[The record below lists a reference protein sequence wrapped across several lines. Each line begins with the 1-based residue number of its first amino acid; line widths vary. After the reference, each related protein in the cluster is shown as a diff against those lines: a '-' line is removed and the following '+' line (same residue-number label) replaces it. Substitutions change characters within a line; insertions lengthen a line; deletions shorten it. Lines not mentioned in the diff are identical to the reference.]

1 MNTLFWL
8 SLYCTFIIING
19 CGKPCN
25 DGSTSCCIRERCG
38 CVDTSGTT
46 AGCSASCNA
55 DDGLCCSTE
64 CDDDSI
70 SCCVIN
76 EECGCSDLEIF
87 IKNGGSDDQCIRTCS
102 SGGQCNGLSGVH
114 HAYHHVNHHA
124 VEGDAAER
132 DAAERDAA
140 ERDAADDE
148 TVDAAEREYIIGSQ
162 SQQQYAADTNTN
174 SNGHTGLFWFLII
187 SMIISVAAILYFK
200 CPKFRG
206 KWGYSMPLSESSTI
220 TNYT

>member
-8 SLYCTFIIING
+8 SLYCTFIVING

-25 DGSTSCCIRERCG
+25 DGSTSCCIREGCG
-38 CVDTSGTT
+38 CVETSGTT

-55 DDGLCCSTE
+55 DDGLCCPQE

-70 SCCVIN
+70 ACCIIS
-76 EECGCSDLEIF
+76 EECGCSDIETF
-87 IKNGGSDDQCIRTCS
+87 IKNGGSDSQCIRTCS
-102 SGGQCNGLSGVH
+102 SGDTCYGEGSSYNEDDVAVPLQGVKH
-114 HAYHHVNHHA
+114 HANHHINHHV
-124 VEGDAAER
+124 
-132 DAAERDAA
+132 
-140 ERDAADDE
+140 DDK
-148 TVDAAEREYIIGSQ
+148 TVDAVVPLPDSHGL
-162 SQQQYAADTNTN
+162 DTNTN
-174 SNGHTGLFWFLII
+174 SNGNGHTGLFWFLII

>member
-114 HAYHHVNHHA
+114 HAFHHVNHH
-124 VEGDAAER
+124 V
-132 DAAERDAA
+132 
-140 ERDAADDE
+140 DDE
-148 TVDAAEREYIIGSQ
+148 TIDAVVPLPDSHGL
-162 SQQQYAADTNTN
+162 DTNTN
-174 SNGHTGLFWFLII
+174 SNGHTGLFWFVVF
-187 SMIISVAAILYFK
+187 SMIIAVGAILYFK
-200 CPKFRG
+200 CSKFNSS
-206 KWGYSMPLSESSTI
+206 KWDSIPSESSSL
-220 TNYT
+220 TN